1 MPPSSAHP
9 YMANSAPA
17 LRQELLDA
25 IGVADVE
32 ELFEQIPDDH
42 RLTGGL
48 TLPPALRSEAEL
60 ERHLRRT
67 LARNGDA
74 ERSLSFLG
82 GGVWQHHVP
91 AICDEIAGRTEFV
104 TSEWGT
110 PASDHGRNQAW
121 FEFASQLGELVDLD
135 FVGLPVY
142 SWGCA
147 LGHAV
152 RMTARLTGR
161 AEVLIPAN
169 LDRERLAVLRTYCE
183 PPEMRSAIRIVP
195 VAIDPATGGL
205 DLDDLD
211 RRLSDRTAAVYLENP
226 SSHGAIEARGAEIS
240 ARARAAGAETIVGV
254 DPLSL
259 GLLAPPPSY
268 GADVVVGSTQ
278 PLGIHMNCGGG
289 TGGFIATRDDERYA
303 RQYPTLQVSIAPT
316 LTEGEHGFAMALF
329 EQSSYGRRE
338 DGNDW
343 TGNSVYLW
351 AVVNAVYMSLMG
363 PEGFREL
370 GELLI
375 QRANYAARRIGAIPG
390 VSIAHRHVFKEL
402 VVDITDTGSTVAEL
416 NAALLRRGIF
426 GGAALPDDL
435 PAGEVDTG
443 FAVTD
448 AAREDGPAPTATPAG
463 SPVAPARQRALYCVT
478 EVHAQEDVDRLVD
491 ALTEV
496 LA

>member
-1 MPPSSAHP
+1 VSPPLSHP

-32 ELFEQIPDDH
+32 ELFEQLPADH

-48 TLPPALRSEAEL
+48 DLPPALRSEAEL

-152 RMTARLTGR
+152 RMAQRITGR
-161 AEVLIPAN
+161 REVLVPAD
-169 LDRERLAVLRTYCE
+169 LDPERRAVLETYCE
-183 PPEMRSAIRIVP
+183 PPGTRTAIGIVP
-195 VAIDPATGGL
+195 VPVDPTTGGL
-205 DLDDLD
+205 DLDAL
-211 RRLSDRTAAVYLENP
+211 RGLLSDRTAAVYLENP
-226 SSHGAIEARGAEIS
+226 SSRGAIEARGAAIS
-240 ARARAAGAETIVGV
+240 ALAREHGAETIVGV

-268 GADVVVGSTQ
+268 GADIVIGSTQ

-316 LTEGEHGFAMALF
+316 STPGEHGFAMALF

-338 DGNDW
+338 EGNDW

-370 GELLI
+370 GELI
-375 QRANYAARRIGAIPG
+375 VQRAHYAAARLAEIPG
-390 VSIAHRHVFKEL
+390 VSIAHPHFFKEF
-402 VVDITDTGSTVAEL
+402 VVDLTDTGRTVADV
-416 NAALLRRGIF
+416 NAALLERGIF
-426 GGAALPDDL
+426 GGARVAPG
-435 PAGEVDTG
+435 AGESDG
-443 FAVTD
+443 
-448 AAREDGPAPTATPAG
+448 RE
-463 SPVAPARQRALYCVT
+463 RALYCVT
-478 EVHAQEDVDRLVD
+478 EVHAQEDLDRLAS
-491 ALTEV
+491 ALREV

>member
-1 MPPSSAHP
+1 
-9 YMANSAPA
+9 
-17 LRQELLDA
+17 
-25 IGVADVE
+25 
-32 ELFEQIPDDH
+32 
-42 RLTGGL
+42 
-48 TLPPALRSEAEL
+48 
-60 ERHLRRT
+60 
-67 LARNGDA
+67 
-74 ERSLSFLG
+74 
-82 GGVWQHHVP
+82 
-91 AICDEIAGRTEFV
+91 
-104 TSEWGT
+104 
-110 PASDHGRNQAW
+110 
-121 FEFASQLGELVDLD
+121 
-135 FVGLPVY
+135 
-142 SWGCA
+142 
-147 LGHAV
+147 
-152 RMTARLTGR
+152 MTARMTGR
-161 AEVLIPAN
+161 SEVLIPAN

-183 PPEMRSAIRIVP
+183 PPEMRSAIPIVP
-195 VAIDPATGGL
+195 VAIDPETGGI

-211 RRLSDRTAAVYLENP
+211 RQLSERTAAVYLENP
-226 SSHGAIEARGAEIS
+226 SSHGAIEARGAEI
-240 ARARAAGAETIVGV
+240 AGRARAAGAETIVGV

-351 AVVNAVYMSLMG
+351 AVVSAVYMSLMG

-370 GELLI
+370 GELLV

-390 VSIAHRHVFKEL
+390 VRVAHRHVFKEL
-402 VVDITDTGSTVAEL
+402 VVDLTDTGRTVAEV
-416 NAALLRRGIF
+416 NAALLERGIF

-435 PAGEVDTG
+435 PAGAVDAG
-443 FAVTD
+443 FAVTEGGR
-448 AAREDGPAPTATPAG
+448 ADGPEPTTTPAG
-463 SPVAPARQRALYCVT
+463 TAIEPARQRALYAFT

-491 ALTEV
+491 VLTEV